1 MDLQELIKFQ
11 LQDKLKT
18 WKLPQSVI
26 AIDPG
31 MTTGYCVFK
40 YVGDSYDSMV
50 YLLRSSGV
58 IHVNKQTG
66 WDPIIDLIQSYYR
79 NEPNSV
85 VVCEDYKIYPNKQLE
100 HVLSSVDTVRII
112 GAIEFMCHHDNV
124 PLVKQMASVHKGFVT
139 DTKLK
144 EWGLYKGI
152 NRHSRDA
159 VKAAIYFILF
169 NKEY

>member
-1 MDLQELIKFQ
+1 MDLQELIQYQ
-11 LQDKLKT
+11 LKDKPKT

-31 MTTGYCVFK
+31 MTTGYCRFEH
-40 YVGDSYDSMV
+40 YPFQGYILEDN
-50 YLLRSSGV
+50 GV
-58 IHVNKQTG
+58 IKVNKQTG
-66 WDPIIDLIQSYYR
+66 WDPIIDLIQSFYR
-79 NEPNSV
+79 NTPNSV
-85 VVCEDYKIYPNKQLE
+85 VVCEDYRIYPSKDKV

-112 GAIEFMCHHDNV
+112 GAIEFMCHHDHV

-144 EWGLYKGI
+144 EWGLYKDI
-152 NRHSRDA
+152 NKHARDA